1 MPEATVNGIDTHYDL
16 QEEGTPTLF
25 IHGGWGGPAS
35 SVVPQETGLT
45 EGLSGKISIHLI
57 TYDRRSAGQ
66 SQYVVDKFTLADIAD
81 DAAALLDHLNMDR
94 AVVIGMSM
102 GGMVAQ
108 QFGLDHP
115 DKVIGLCLAG
125 TGADMMSDIDLGRT
139 GKEIVERCASD
150 GDRAVFDSLKDE
162 LRNPPAI
169 AVGEPRTPEAEAR
182 MQRRNEAVAKELKDI
197 SEDDLFRYWTG
208 MIRNYE
214 AFIGVDFT
222 PRLGDL
228 KMPVLVIHGGADTIV
243 PLKYG
248 QALHHGID
256 KSQIHESEGAGHGV
270 LDYPDALEALRTW
283 LRNVRWLAM

>member
-1 MPEATVNGIDTHYDL
+1 MPTATVNGIETQYEL

-25 IHGGWGGPAS
+25 IHGGFGGPAS
-35 SVVPQETGLT
+35 SVVPQETSLT

-115 DKVIGLCLAG
+115 DRVIGLCLAG
-125 TGADMMSDIDLGRT
+125 TGADMMSGMDLGRA
-139 GKEIVERCASD
+139 GKEVVERCASE

-162 LRNPPAI
+162 LRKRPVFP
-169 AVGEPRTPEAEAR
+169 VGEPRTPEGEQR
-182 MQRRNEAVAKELKDI
+182 TERRNEAVGKALEEI
-197 SEDDLFRYWTG
+197 SEDDLFRYWQG

-228 KMPVLVIHGGADTIV
+228 KMPVLVVHGTGDTIV
-243 PLKYG
+243 PVEHA
-248 QALHHGID
+248 QALHDGID
-256 KSQIHESEGAGHGV
+256 KSQLYALEGAGHV
-270 LDYPDALEALRTW
+270 VIDYPEAVEAMRTW